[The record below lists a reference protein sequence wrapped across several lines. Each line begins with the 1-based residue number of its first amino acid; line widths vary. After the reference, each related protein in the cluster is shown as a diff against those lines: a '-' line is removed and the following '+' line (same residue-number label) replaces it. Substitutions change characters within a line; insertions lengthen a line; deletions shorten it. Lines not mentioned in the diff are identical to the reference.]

1 MNDRFHRFFLFN
13 FDLLELRCFRHV
25 PSSVLRHF
33 LSTFVQGGC
42 NRLLEMHILLRDMRH
57 KPMDNEHQSL
67 LSILITDAAHVAVE
81 RES

>member
-1 MNDRFHRFFLFN
+1 M
-13 FDLLELRCFRHV
+13 LRQ
-25 PSSVLRHF
+25 F

-42 NRLLEMHILLRDMRH
+42 NRLLEMHVLLRDMRH
-57 KPMDNEHQSL
+57 KPMDNEHQPL